1 MNPWKMGKQ
10 LVWDVT
16 VVDVLAP
23 SRLNQGSSCNPKP
36 TATEAEACTIEIY
49 INSKMKP
56 LSAGRFETEQFKNS
70 YNIVD
75 AHILR
80 RIAYGSFSTL
90 NNICIGDEISNNST
104 VIRDEKIKRIEMKG
118 SEITIIWTIE
128 EIVVAV
134 LL

>member
-1 MNPWKMGKQ
+1 
-10 LVWDVT
+10 
-16 VVDVLAP
+16 
-23 SRLNQGSSCNPKP
+23 
-36 TATEAEACTIEIY
+36 
-49 INSKMKP
+49 MKP
-56 LSAGRFETEQFKNS
+56 LFAGRYETEQFKNS

-75 AHILR
+75 AYILG

-90 NNICIGDEISNNST
+90 NNICTGDEIYNNGT